1 MPVSRSH
8 SPSNR
13 AARLKWTAVVVCV
26 VLAVAGA
33 LLGLRSPMLHQYE
46 YQEDVYLALDGSA
59 SVYISASLPALVALY
74 GMDLPV
80 DPASSVDRAK
90 IREAFGAPGVSVAA
104 ISLWRRSGR
113 RFVTVRLDTG
123 GMRSLPAAAPFSA
136 DTFEFG
142 PAGARYRLVERLGP
156 PVNRPVGSVGWTGR
170 ELIGF
175 RWHIPS
181 RVEYHNSRPEN
192 LLRGNIL
199 VWEQPLT
206 SRLAGVPLQMEVEM
220 QPQSILHGALWLFA
234 TSVFSALAVV
244 ALILWW
250 VVGRGKPGR
259 AVRT

>member
-80 DPASSVDRAK
+80 DPASS
-90 IREAFGAPGVSVAA
+90 
-104 ISLWRRSGR
+104 
-113 RFVTVRLDTG
+113 G